1 MKTLRLAAVMALLA
15 ATSVAES
22 VPHHVVVITID
33 GLRFQEMFGGAD
45 EAYFKRDA
53 QGLIDPASKRFSGPT
68 PEARRATLMPF
79 MWNVIAK
86 QGQIFGDPSRQSRS
100 HVTNGLWFS
109 YPGYN
114 ELLSGVADPRVDSNR
129 KVPNPNVTVLEWL
142 NRRPGFEGRV
152 SAFGSWDVLP
162 FILNTERSGL
172 KVGFGF
178 SPVPS
183 PATELERELNQLA
196 ADLPP
201 YWNYGTFDA
210 PFVQAAIGALKS
222 GKPRVL
228 YLLLGEGDE
237 WAHEGRYDLY
247 LDATTRADR
256 FIERVWATLQS
267 LPEYRDRTTLLV
279 TTDHGRGAT
288 LKDWMDHGKDVPAA
302 EDTWIAALGPAVPAL
317 GVRGNLTVTTSQF
330 AATIASV
337 VGEDFRKAAPRAA
350 PPLPLR
356 GAGGQARTVI
366 PTRSPS
372 VRD

>member
-256 FIERVWATLQS
+256 FIERVWTTLQS

-279 TTDHGRGAT
+279 TTNHGRGAT

>member
-256 FIERVWATLQS
+256 FIERVWTTLQS

-288 LKDWMDHGKDVPAA
+288 IKDWMDHGQDVPAA

-317 GVRGNLTVTTSQF
+317 GVRGHLTVTTSQF

-337 VGEDFRKAAPRAA
+337 VGEDFRKAVPRAA

>member
-256 FIERVWATLQS
+256 FIERVWTTLQS

-317 GVRGNLTVTTSQF
+317 GVRGNLTVTTSQY

>member
-256 FIERVWATLQS
+256 FIERVWTTLQS